1 MFGHEESQDDAR
13 IRREVTRRLTE
24 DEYIDARDLE
34 VTVHHAAV
42 TLTGTVGSVEQGHR
56 AAEVAAKV
64 PGVAQV
70 IDRFGLRRTAQA
82 AEAVADLGSSPSDPE
97 TRTPGVVGDMNDPA
111 TLKEA
116 HTNSLTR
123 R

>member
-1 MFGHEESQDDAR
+1 MFGHEESDDDAR
-13 IRREVTRRLTE
+13 IRREVTQRLTE
-24 DEYIDARDLE
+24 DEFVDAHGLE

-42 TLTGTVGSVEQGHR
+42 TLTGSVGSVGQGHR
-56 AAEVAAKV
+56 AAELAARV
-64 PGVAQV
+64 HGVAQV
-70 IDRFGLRRTAQA
+70 IDRLGLRRSAQA
-82 AEAVADLGSSPSDPE
+82 AQAMGEIGSSPADPE
-97 TRTPGVVGDMNDPA
+97 TRTPGVVGDMDEPA

>member
-1 MFGHEESQDDAR
+1 MFGHEESPEDAR
-13 IRREVTRRLTE
+13 IRQDVVHRLRA
-24 DEYIDARDLE
+24 DEYIEAVDLE

-42 TLTGTVGSVEQGHR
+42 TLTGSVGSVEQVHR
-56 AAEVAAKV
+56 AATIAAAI

-70 IDRFGLRRTAQA
+70 IDRLGVRPTAQA
-82 AEAVADLGSSPSDPE
+82 AAEMAEIGSSPEHGD
-97 TRTPGVVGDMNDPA
+97 TDTTGVVGDMNEPA
-111 TLKEA
+111 TLKET

>member
-13 IRREVTRRLTE
+13 IRHEVAHRLAE
-24 DEYIDARDLE
+24 DGYVDARDLE

-42 TLTGTVGSVEQGHR
+42 TLTGSVGSVDQVHR
-56 AAEVAAKV
+56 AAELAAQV

-70 IDRFGLRRTAQA
+70 IDRLGVRRTAQA
-82 AEAVADLGSSPSDPE
+82 AAAVAELGSSPADEE
-97 TRTPGVVGDMNDPA
+97 TRTTGVVGDINEPA